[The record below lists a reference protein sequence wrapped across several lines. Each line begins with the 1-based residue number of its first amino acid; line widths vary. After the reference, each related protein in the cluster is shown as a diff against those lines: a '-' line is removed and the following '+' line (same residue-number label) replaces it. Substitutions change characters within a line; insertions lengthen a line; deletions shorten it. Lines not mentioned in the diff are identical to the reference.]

1 MIRLIYTLIFSVMI
15 ITSCEKPA
23 PEPSVEPETQLTDID
38 MSNENDDAFYTYF
51 RFVNETGAPMLVA
64 FFERGYDSGE
74 CLWIDPYFDAVFGVV
89 SWSNFVAFDEQMF
102 WPEVL
107 YNTDLDG
114 KPEVRTKHEAT
125 GLLDENLWSV
135 EQVDENSMIRT
146 FVFTKQMYK
155 DALKAAEE
163 K

>member
-1 MIRLIYTLIFSVMI
+1 MKTRLFILMSMIFTLV
-15 ITSCEKPA
+15 SCEKPA

-51 RFVNETGAPMLVA
+51 RFVNETGVPIYMI
-64 FFERGYDSGE
+64 FFERGFDSGE
-74 CLWIDPYFDAVFGVV
+74 WLWIDPYFDAVYRIV
-89 SWSNFVAFDEQMF
+89 SWTNFFTINEKMYNFEVYYNKEPGKE
-102 WPEVL
+102 PEAIAE
-107 YNTDLDG
+107 D
-114 KPEVRTKHEAT
+114 EAT